1 MDDAAREAANREAE
15 GELSLARIA
24 LAEFDGR
31 SASSRAENDLHHAAN
46 HVAGALGAAPWLP
59 EAHELLAAVAA
70 RSADGGLGL
79 FPLERGYIG
88 TVVAH
93 AHLLAARDPNRALAL
108 LCQAS
113 AHDPDRP
120 WADVPWVRALDPARI
135 DPVALVRR
143 LVAVVPGIGEPAP
156 ESRRRANHVYLD
168 LVRRAVVTYPNEANL
183 HGVGA
188 ALARRF
194 GETALAVELGERGY
208 RLDETKLTT
217 TWYAYALRADG
228 RLDDAVALMR
238 RGYERNPFDLDMRAD
253 VANWLAGAGRLDE
266 AIAIV
271 EEGMRVDPTYDC
283 AVHTAHRLRFQRD
296 RDPRHLIALNDFIRD
311 NPVESHTHTDL
322 AQACDAQVW
331 LCRAAG
337 ATESV
342 INAMTQLV
350 GRQVDVGSLSVA
362 VSALEVPSALTLLRR
377 TYPGTTITIQ
387 GRAPADMTR
396 PLRPGPVLWRYDG
409 LVASPAVPMP
419 SAGATERLAA
429 LTQVWWRDPVTAH
442 DVALP
447 LGELAPEDLL
457 ASLVHPPPSRPM
469 PDGTP
474 AGYWVRCAQAFACL
488 GLLHCAA
495 VGSTV
500 DRRALLTAI
509 AYGIEDW
516 TTEAALFALIVAAWT
531 DPSCREEVAAT
542 VSGRFLEAVEANRKR
557 TVTILESMAELV
569 RITPDMPD
577 EVIGMAKDVIAAG

>member
-1 MDDAAREAANREAE
+1 
-15 GELSLARIA
+15 
-24 LAEFDGR
+24 
-31 SASSRAENDLHHAAN
+31 
-46 HVAGALGAAPWLP
+46 
-59 EAHELLAAVAA
+59 
-70 RSADGGLGL
+70 
-79 FPLERGYIG
+79 
-88 TVVAH
+88 
-93 AHLLAARDPNRALAL
+93 
-108 LCQAS
+108 
-113 AHDPDRP
+113 
-120 WADVPWVRALDPARI
+120 
-135 DPVALVRR
+135 
-143 LVAVVPGIGEPAP
+143 
-156 ESRRRANHVYLD
+156 
-168 LVRRAVVTYPNEANL
+168 
-183 HGVGA
+183 
-188 ALARRF
+188 
-194 GETALAVELGERGY
+194 
-208 RLDETKLTT
+208 
-217 TWYAYALRADG
+217 
-228 RLDDAVALMR
+228 
-238 RGYERNPFDLDMRAD
+238 
-253 VANWLAGAGRLDE
+253 
-266 AIAIV
+266 
-271 EEGMRVDPTYDC
+271 MRVDPTYDC

-296 RDPRHLIALNDFIRD
+296 GDPRHLIALNDFIRD